1 MSRVNFV
8 GFQEH
13 FELPEDSQLVDLRID
28 IECDFDEEK
37 AFSLIGEARY
47 LSQWFY
53 EITSFQSKP
62 GGKLHFIDQAGL
74 PAQGICTSY
83 TPGREISLLS
93 EQFGEFIGRVTRV
106 DAKVVIKL
114 HIKCFAQEYE
124 AKRELFSSFAQRLKE
139 LTW

>member
-13 FELPEDSQLVDLRID
+13 FEVPEDSQLVDLRID
-28 IECDFDEEK
+28 IECDFDEQK

-47 LSQWFY
+47 LSKWFY

-62 GGKLHFIDQAGL
+62 GGKIQFIDHTGSSF
-74 PAQGICTSY
+74 QGICTSY

-93 EQFGEFIGRVTRV
+93 DQFGEFIGRVTRV
-106 DAKVVIKL
+106 DAKVIIKL
-114 HIKCFAQEYE
+114 HIKCFAQDYE
-124 AKRELFSSFAQRLKE
+124 AKRALFSSFAQRLKE